1 MASDYRATW
10 HDEFA
15 RCHDCGHATVGLSL
29 PYAIN
34 HPADCAASGFD
45 VAPPYEDPL
54 QLACRER
61 DEARQQLADAL
72 GALKRAEGQR
82 GELLKAIETAFRH
95 RPRSAGLQAIFDT
108 AAAIRE
114 QAEG

>member
-15 RCHDCGHATVGLSL
+15 RCQDCGHATVGLSL

-34 HPADCAASGFD
+34 HPAGCAASGFD
-45 VAPPYEDPL
+45 VAPPYEDPH

-61 DEARQQLADAL
+61 DEARRQRDQLHAVLVHFRNRLLAFAPLGDVMIVEIDA
-72 GALKRAEGQR
+72 AL
-82 GELLKAIETAFRH
+82 
-95 RPRSAGLQAIFDT
+95 SAHK
-108 AAAIRE
+108 IRE
-114 QAEG
+114 TKQWP